1 MILFERFHYVFDWE
15 IAEEEDRSKIFV
27 LATVS
32 CPKWK
37 CQWIKS
43 AINKDLAK
51 KWLTTEVRRLLPIS
65 ANVAVSTDAVDND
78 KSFEK
83 DRKFYKF
90 IQFAAAEKEPIDRST
105 STDLQIMQY
114 ICDTDLSYKSLD
126 KYPMVK
132 AVFLKYNAG
141 KSI

>member
-1 MILFERFHYVFDWE
+1 MFDWE
-15 IAEEEDRSKIFV
+15 IAEDRSKIFV
-27 LATVS
+27 LATVP

-43 AINKDLAK
+43 AINKELAK
-51 KWLTTEVRRLLPIS
+51 KWLTTEVLRLLPIS

-78 KSFEK
+78 KKSFEK

-90 IQFAAAEKEPIDRST
+90 IQFAAAEEESIDRRST